1 MMWHDLMVATALML
15 VIEGIYPF
23 INPAGIRR
31 MLTMVIEMD
40 DATLRIGGLISMII
54 GLIILYVVN

>member
-1 MMWHDLMVATALML
+1 MWHDLLVATALML

-31 MLTMVIEMD
+31 MLIMVIEMD
-40 DATLRIGGLISMII
+40 DSTLRIGGLTSMIA
-54 GLIILYVVN
+54 GLIILYLVN

>member
-1 MMWHDLMVATALML
+1 MWHDLLVATALML

-31 MLTMVIEMD
+31 MLIMIIEMD
-40 DATLRIGGLISMII
+40 DSTLRIGGLTSMIA
-54 GLIILYVVN
+54 GLIILYLVN

>member
-1 MMWHDLMVATALML
+1 MWHDLLVATALML

-31 MLTMVIEMD
+31 MLLMVIEMD
-40 DATLRIGGLISMII
+40 DSTLRIGGLTSMIA
-54 GLIILYVVN
+54 GLILLYIVN

>member
-1 MMWHDLMVATALML
+1 MWHDLLVAVALML

-23 INPAGIRR
+23 INPTGLRR
-31 MLTMVIEMD
+31 MLTMALEMD
-40 DATLRIGGLISMII
+40 DATLRVGGLFSMIV